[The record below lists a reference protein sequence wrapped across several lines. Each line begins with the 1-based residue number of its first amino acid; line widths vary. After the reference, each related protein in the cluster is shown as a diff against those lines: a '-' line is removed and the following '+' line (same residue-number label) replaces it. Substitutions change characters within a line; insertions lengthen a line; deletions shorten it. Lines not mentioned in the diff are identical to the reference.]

1 MFLRNLTKN
10 QLITIDYY
18 DLHVNHR

>member
-1 MFLRNLTKN
+1 MFLRNLTQN

-18 DLHVNHR
+18 DLNVDHR